1 MIEGTMRPFSTFR
14 RLSGLLTLVLIKG
27 CAAPMKVVP
36 FGSDMTPP
44 RTTNERLSQASVVSG
59 QGFQSGDVVKPIP

>member
-1 MIEGTMRPFSTFR
+1 
-14 RLSGLLTLVLIKG
+14 
-27 CAAPMKVVP
+27 MKVVP